1 MINFFFKKDKKE
13 TLVKTAFEAAHRR
26 LHEGAGRNSDR
37 DMPRSANRARFLEN
51 TMVGAQERRGN
62 LFVLLC
68 ICHTDA
74 IQVFLKPMLVHFGI
88 DSDEFLFALKM
99 CIGMESRFHDANER
113 EEVLRAGPV
122 VGETMSRIHRIFKRT
137 KGQGWCLQKYHG
149 LIKMLEYMLRFGSG
163 KGFFGGPP
171 ESSHKVFVKDT
182 GNNTQKRVDCFT
194 S

>member
-1 MINFFFKKDKKE
+1 
-13 TLVKTAFEAAHRR
+13 
-26 LHEGAGRNSDR
+26 
-37 DMPRSANRARFLEN
+37 
-51 TMVGAQERRGN
+51 MVGAQERRGN

-74 IQVFLKPMLVHFGI
+74 IQVILKSMLVRF
-88 DSDEFLFALKM
+88 DTSSDEFLFALK
-99 CIGMESRFHDANER
+99 IHLGMESWFHDASER
-113 EEVLRAGPV
+113 EEVLLAAGPA

-149 LIKMLEYMLRFGSG
+149 LIKMLEYTLRFGSG